1 MEKKEYVKPNV
12 EILLLESECTILAG
26 TDSFGTETDSGDNA
40 AIGHKFDDFSN
51 SLFEDDEF

>member
-26 TDSFGTETDSGDNA
+26 SDSLGTETDSGDNA
-40 AIGHKFDDFSN
+40 AKRQKFDDFSN
-51 SLFEDDEF
+51 SLLEDDEF